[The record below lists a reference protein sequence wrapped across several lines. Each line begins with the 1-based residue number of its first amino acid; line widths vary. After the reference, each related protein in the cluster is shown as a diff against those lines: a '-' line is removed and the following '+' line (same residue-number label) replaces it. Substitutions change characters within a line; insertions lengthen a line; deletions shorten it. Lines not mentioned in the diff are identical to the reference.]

1 MEYLTSLQVAEL
13 TGFTKRY
20 INNLC
25 AGGEMPGAYKKGN
38 RWMIPDTALEGRIT
52 TGSKKVKSFNTTG
65 ICNPQEHYMVD
76 LSERLA
82 QVKMLVDDGKYFTIN
97 RARQFGKTT
106 TLHELAKS
114 LSSSYFVVSMD
125 FQMQMSNAKFKDEN
139 SFSIA
144 FARAF
149 ITSFKANEKSSEA
162 YCQAAI
168 KEFADSFLADAGSYE
183 LVELFQALST
193 LCNMLPMGVVL
204 MIDEVD
210 SATNNQVFLDFLAQL
225 RGYYINRSRFA
236 TFKSVILAGV
246 CDIKNLK
253 RKLRPDEE
261 HKDNSPWNTR
271 ESNESSDCLQAF
283 DDCPRDQIRL
293 AVFDIAA
300 DFDIDM
306 SFSPDQIREMLES
319 YDADHK
325 SGMMAK
331 RLAKEIYDY
340 TDGYPYLVSR
350 LCQLLDYQY
359 RENGKKNSWK
369 HENLLQAVRDLLKE
383 SNSLFDDMAKKVKD
397 FPKLKALLYDILFCG
412 RSIPF
417 NLGTE
422 LVAIGNMF
430 GFLKD
435 EEGQVAISNRIFE
448 IWFYNLFI
456 AEEAIDSDT
465 YHAGQENK
473 SQFLCKDELN
483 MDLLLRK
490 FVQHFSESFT
500 GSSDKFIEDNGR
512 KLFLLY
518 IRPLINGSG
527 NYYIEART
535 RSMGRT
541 DLIID
546 YRGRQYVIEM
556 KIWHGEEYNSRGEEQ
571 LLGYLKDYNLKKGYM
586 LSFNFNKNKEV
597 GVKELH
603 FADATIVEAVV

>member
-1 MEYLTSLQVAEL
+1 MEYITSMQAAEL
-13 TGFTKRY
+13 TGFTKRH
-20 INNLC
+20 INNMC
-25 AGGEMPGAYKKGN
+25 VNGELPGAYKKGY
-38 RWMIPDTALEGRIT
+38 RWMIPMEAVSERIT
-52 TGSKKVKSFNTTG
+52 NGTKRIRTFNTTG
-65 ICNPQEHYMVD
+65 VCNPEQHYMVD
-76 LSERLA
+76 LAERLA
-82 QVKMLVDDGKYFTIN
+82 QVRILVDAGNYFTIN

-106 TLHELAKS
+106 TLSALTGYLNHE
-114 LSSSYFVVSMD
+114 YYVVSMD
-125 FQMQMSNAKFKDEN
+125 FQMQMSNAKFKNEN
-139 SFSIA
+139 SFALAFAKAFIVSFRVNKKSEGSVYESAINRFAESFSIA
-144 FARAF
+144 P
-149 ITSFKANEKSSEA
+149 E
-162 YCQAAI
+162 
-168 KEFADSFLADAGSYE
+168 SYE

-193 LCNMLPMGVVL
+193 LCGDLPEDVVL

-261 HKDNSPWNTR
+261 HKDNSPWN
-271 ESNESSDCLQAF
+271 
-283 DDCPRDQIRL
+283 
-293 AVFDIAA
+293 IAA

-306 SFSPDQIREMLES
+306 SFSPVQITEMLKS
-319 YDADHK
+319 YEEDHK
-325 SGMMAK
+325 TGMDIEDMAQ
-331 RLAKEIYDY
+331 EIYAY
-340 TDGYPYLVSR
+340 TSGYPYLVSR
-350 LCQLLDYQY
+350 LCQLLDNQI
-359 RENGKKNSWK
+359 RSSSDKGAWTRND
-369 HENLLQAVRDLLKE
+369 LLEAVRNLVKE

-397 FPKLKALLYDILFCG
+397 YPELKILLYDILFCG
-412 RSIPF
+412 RSIPY

-422 LVAIGNMF
+422 LVSIGTMF

-435 EEGQVAISNRIFE
+435 DAGQVAISNRIFE

-456 AEEAIDSDT
+456 AEEAINSDT
-465 YHAGQENK
+465 YQAGQKNKNQFVDENG
-473 SQFLCKDELN
+473 LNLELV
-483 MDLLLRK
+483 LKK
-490 FVQHFSESFT
+490 FVQHFTESFSDST
-500 GSSDKFIEDNGR
+500 DKFIEDNGR

-546 YRGRQYVIEM
+546 FQGKQYIVEM
-556 KIWHGEEYNSRGEEQ
+556 KIWHGEEYNARGEEQ

-586 LSFNFNKNKEV
+586 LSFNFNKKKEV

-603 FADATIVEAVV
+603 FKDATIVEAVV

>member
-1 MEYLTSLQVAEL
+1 MEYLTSLQAAER

-20 INNLC
+20 INTMC
-25 AGGEMPGAYKKGN
+25 AKGEFPGAYKKGN
-38 RWMIPDTALEGRIT
+38 RWMIPDTALEGRT
-52 TGSKKVKSFNTTG
+52 TIPARVSKSFNTTG
-65 ICNPQEHYMVD
+65 ICNPNEHYMVD
-76 LSERLA
+76 LNERLA
-82 QVKMLVDDGKYFTIN
+82 QVKILVDEGKYFTIN

-114 LSSSYFVVSMD
+114 LNDSYFVVSMD
-125 FQMQMSNAKFKDEN
+125 FQMQMSNAKFKNEN

-149 ITSFKANEKSSEA
+149 IASFKANEKSKDP
-162 YCQAAI
+162 YCESAI
-168 KEFADSFLADAGSYE
+168 KEFSESFTVDPDGFE
-183 LVELFQALST
+183 LVELFQALSM
-193 LCNMLPMGVVL
+193 LCRAMPMGVVL

-261 HKDNSPWNTR
+261 HKDNSPWN
-271 ESNESSDCLQAF
+271 
-283 DDCPRDQIRL
+283 
-293 AVFDIAA
+293 IAA

-306 SFSPDQIREMLES
+306 SFSSEQIQEMLES
-319 YDADHK
+319 YEVDHK
-325 SGMMAK
+325 SGMKAK
-331 RLAKEIYDY
+331 NLAKEIYDY

-350 LCQLLDYQY
+350 LCQLLDNQYQ
-359 RENGKKNSWK
+359 ENGKKNSWN
-369 HENLLQAVRDLLKE
+369 HESLLNAVRDLVKE
-383 SNSLFDDMAKKVKD
+383 TNSLFDDMAKKVKD
-397 FPKLKALLYDILFCG
+397 FPELKTLLYDILFCG

-417 NLGTE
+417 NLSTE
-422 LVAIGNMF
+422 LVAIGSMF

-456 AEEAIDSDT
+456 AEEAIGNET
-465 YHAGQENK
+465 YHVGQENK
-473 SQFLCKDELN
+473 NRFIQGDELN
-483 MDLLLRK
+483 MELVLRK
-490 FVQHFSESFT
+490 FVQHFTESFA
-500 GSSDKFIEDNGR
+500 GSTDKFIEDNGR

-527 NYYIEART
+527 NYYVEART

-546 YRGRQYVIEM
+546 YHGRQYVIEM

-597 GVKELH
+597 GVKEIH
-603 FADATIVEAVV
+603 FTDATIVEAVV

>member
-1 MEYLTSLQVAEL
+1 MIPMEAVSERITN
-13 TGFTKRY
+13 GTKR
-20 INNLC
+20 I
-25 AGGEMPGAYKKGN
+25 
-38 RWMIPDTALEGRIT
+38 RT
-52 TGSKKVKSFNTTG
+52 FNTTG
-65 ICNPQEHYMVD
+65 VCNPEQHYMVD
-76 LSERLA
+76 LAERLA
-82 QVKMLVDDGKYFTIN
+82 QVRILVDAGNYFTIN

-106 TLHELAKS
+106 TLSALTGYLNHE
-114 LSSSYFVVSMD
+114 YYVVSMD
-125 FQMQMSNAKFKDEN
+125 FQMQMSNAKFKNEN
-139 SFSIA
+139 SFALAFAKAFIVSFRVNKKSEGSVYESAINRFAESFSIA
-144 FARAF
+144 P
-149 ITSFKANEKSSEA
+149 E
-162 YCQAAI
+162 
-168 KEFADSFLADAGSYE
+168 SYE

-193 LCNMLPMGVVL
+193 LCGDLPEDVVL

-261 HKDNSPWNTR
+261 HKDNSPWN
-271 ESNESSDCLQAF
+271 
-283 DDCPRDQIRL
+283 
-293 AVFDIAA
+293 IAA

-306 SFSPDQIREMLES
+306 SFSPVQITEMLKS
-319 YDADHK
+319 YEEDHK
-325 SGMMAK
+325 TGMDIEDMAQ
-331 RLAKEIYDY
+331 EIYAY
-340 TDGYPYLVSR
+340 TSGYPYLVSR
-350 LCQLLDYQY
+350 LCQLLDNQI
-359 RENGKKNSWK
+359 RSSSDKGAWTRND
-369 HENLLQAVRDLLKE
+369 LLEAVRNLVKE

-397 FPKLKALLYDILFCG
+397 YPELKILLYDILFCG
-412 RSIPF
+412 RSIPY

-422 LVAIGNMF
+422 LVSIGTMF

-435 EEGQVAISNRIFE
+435 DAGQVAISNRIFE

-456 AEEAIDSDT
+456 AEEAISSDT
-465 YHAGQENK
+465 YQAGQKNKNQFVDENG
-473 SQFLCKDELN
+473 LNLELV
-483 MDLLLRK
+483 LKK
-490 FVQHFSESFT
+490 FVQHFTESFSDST
-500 GSSDKFIEDNGR
+500 DKFIEDNGR

-546 YRGRQYVIEM
+546 FQGKQYIVEM
-556 KIWHGEEYNSRGEEQ
+556 KIWHGEEYNARGEEQ

-586 LSFNFNKNKEV
+586 LSFNFNKKKEV

-603 FADATIVEAVV
+603 FKDATIVEAVV